1 VTSPPPPPAA
11 WKGTPAQYHALMNT
25 AGFTWNPQTAA
36 WKYRATED
44 DREHPDTAR
53 VLRSVPEPA

>member
-1 VTSPPPPPAA
+1 MTDPPPPPAA

-36 WKYRATED
+36 WKYRTTD
-44 DREHPDTAR
+44 DPGPSAEAPQPSCAG
-53 VLRSVPEPA
+53 